1 MILTMIELNITKKTR
16 SMEQKIFQGHADHF
30 DGIMD
35 SQALVEKGILQKVL
49 KDALFNDVVKR
60 RGYPDVTYLKYTEK
74 EMGIDAILVLNEET
88 NTLEF
93 ISGYP
98 TQNGVD
104 IEVEIEEVYI
114 WDNGIEAT
122 IECSH
127 DAWEFAFFA
136 TDYLQHQKMY
146 KKGNHIKV
154 NLSALGIIVEKPM
167 ESFSFEGQ
175 QAIDWYT
182 RTGQEPRRDENGN
195 VLPAIFDLS
204 KMVAFLN
211 TKREIP
217 DIAEFQSPVSSL
229 EEQTFLGIDFL
240 KTQICVCN
248 HDNTKVEIPLFF
260 RKEMMPQLKVG
271 NPIRGC
277 LWLSANISID
287 EETLYQM
294 LYDGKISR
302 LEFVKFQSTE
312 IRHEFYS
319 FCRKKKYNADDKAAE
334 KFFDWMFAEE
344 EKAHTDGLD

>member
-1 MILTMIELNITKKTR
+1 MMIELNDTTLKRR

-30 DGIMD
+30 DGLMD
-35 SQALVEKGILQKVL
+35 SQALVEKGYLQKVL
-49 KDALFNDVVKR
+49 EDALLTDVVKR

-74 EMGIDAILVLNEET
+74 EMGIDAILELNEKR

-104 IEVEIEEVYI
+104 VEVEIEEVYI
-114 WDNGIEAT
+114 WDNGMEAT

-127 DAWEFAFFA
+127 DAWDLAFFA
-136 TDYLQHQKMY
+136 TDYLRHQDMY
-146 KKGNHIKV
+146 KKGNRLKV
-154 NLSALGIIVEKPM
+154 NLSALGIFVEKPM

-175 QAIDWYT
+175 QAIDWYA
-182 RTGQEPRRDENGN
+182 RTGQEPRRDEDGN
-195 VLPAIFDLS
+195 ILPAFFDLS

-229 EEQTFLGIDFL
+229 EEQTFLGIDFF

-260 RKEMMPQLKVG
+260 RKEMMPELKVG
-271 NPIRGC
+271 NSIRGC
-277 LWLSANISID
+277 LWLSAYITID
-287 EETLYQM
+287 DDTLFQM
-294 LYDGKISR
+294 LYDEQISR
-302 LEFVKFQSTE
+302 LEFIKFRSAE

-319 FCRKKKYNADDKAAE
+319 FCRKNKYNADEMAAE

-344 EKAHTDGLD
+344 EKAHTEGLD

>member
-1 MILTMIELNITKKTR
+1 
-16 SMEQKIFQGHADHF
+16 MEQKIFQGHADHF
-30 DGIMD
+30 DGLMD
-35 SQALVEKGILQKVL
+35 SQLLVEKGYLQKVL
-49 KDALFNDVVKR
+49 EDALLNDVVKR
-60 RGYPDVTYLKYTEK
+60 YGYPDVTYLKYTEK
-74 EMGIDAILVLNEET
+74 EMGIDAILELNEKR

-98 TQNGVD
+98 TQKGVD

-114 WDNGIEAT
+114 WDNGMEAT

-136 TDYLQHQKMY
+136 IDYLRHQDMY

-182 RTGQEPRRDENGN
+182 RTGQEPRRDEDGN

-240 KTQICVCN
+240 KVQICVCN

-260 RKEMMPQLKVG
+260 RKEMMPELKIG

-277 LWLSANISID
+277 LWLSAYITID
-287 EETLYQM
+287 NDTLYRM

-302 LEFVKFQSTE
+302 LEFIKFQSTE
-312 IRHEFYS
+312 IHHEFYT
-319 FCRKKKYNADDKAAE
+319 FCRKNNYTVDDTAAE
-334 KFFDWMFAEE
+334 KFFDWMIAEE

>member
-1 MILTMIELNITKKTR
+1 
-16 SMEQKIFQGHADHF
+16 MEQKIFQGHADHF
-30 DGIMD
+30 DGLMD
-35 SQALVEKGILQKVL
+35 SQDLVEKGYLQKVL
-49 KDALFNDVVKR
+49 EDAMLNDVVKR
-60 RGYPDVTYLKYTEK
+60 QGCPDVTYLKYTEK
-74 EMGIDAILVLNEET
+74 EMGIDAILELNKER

-93 ISGYP
+93 VSGYP
-98 TQNGVD
+98 TQEGID

-136 TDYLQHQKMY
+136 TDYLRHQDMY
-146 KKGNHIKV
+146 KKGKLIRV

-167 ESFSFEGQ
+167 ESFSLEGQ
-175 QAIDWYT
+175 QAIDYYA
-182 RTGQEPRRDENGN
+182 RIGEEPRRDEEEN

-229 EEQTFLGIDFL
+229 EEQTFLGIDFF

-248 HDNTKVEIPLFF
+248 HDNTKVEMPLFF
-260 RKEMMPQLKVG
+260 RKEMMPELKVG
-271 NPIRGC
+271 KPIRGC
-277 LWLSANISID
+277 LWLSAYISMD
-287 EETLYQM
+287 EDDLYQM
-294 LYDGKISR
+294 LYDGKITR
-302 LEFVKFQSTE
+302 LEFIKFQSSE
-312 IRHEFYS
+312 MRHEFYS
-319 FCRKKKYNADDKAAE
+319 FCRKNNYNADDTAAE
-334 KFFDWMFAEE
+334 KFFDWMLEEE